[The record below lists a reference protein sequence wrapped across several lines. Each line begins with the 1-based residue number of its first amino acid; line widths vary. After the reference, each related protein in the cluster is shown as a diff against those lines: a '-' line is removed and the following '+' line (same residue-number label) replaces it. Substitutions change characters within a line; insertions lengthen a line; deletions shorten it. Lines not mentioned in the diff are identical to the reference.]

1 MNVASLNWCLG
12 VGGIGGEEGDRNSEQ
27 CFLFLHEGH
36 RENEFPDIYCSV
48 GSSLAPGLTFP
59 CLEKMHA

>member
-12 VGGIGGEEGDRNSEQ
+12 AGGIGGEEDDRKSEQ
-27 CFLFLHEGH
+27 CLLFLHEGH

-48 GSSLAPGLTFP
+48 PSWLAPGLTFP
-59 CLEKMHA
+59 CLEKMYA